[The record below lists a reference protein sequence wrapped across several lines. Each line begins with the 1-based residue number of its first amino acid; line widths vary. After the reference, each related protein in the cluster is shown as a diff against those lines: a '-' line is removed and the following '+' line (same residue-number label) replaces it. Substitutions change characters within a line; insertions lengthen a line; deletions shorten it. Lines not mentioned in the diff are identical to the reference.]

1 MTSTTPMAQLHAL
14 GQRLWLDNIT
24 RELLDTGGL
33 AAYIRDFVVTGLT
46 SNPTIFEKAITGS
59 SAYDAA
65 IRAAGRGV
73 SAEAVFETLALEDLQ
88 RAADAFLPIHTATA
102 GVDGWVSLEVSPLL
116 AYDAASTVAE
126 ALRLHARAARSNL
139 FIKIPG
145 TAEGLPAIE
154 EAIFSGVPV
163 NVTLLFSVEQY
174 LAAAEAWTRGI
185 ERRRAAGLSTDIA
198 SVASLFV
205 SRWDTAVAGKVP
217 AELNNRLGIAVAQS
231 ALAAY
236 RGLQR
241 SARWSGFAA
250 HQRLLFA
257 STGTKD
263 PASSP
268 TLYVHT
274 LAAAQTVNTLPEA
287 TLNALAHAP
296 AVEGAAPDDGVDAA
310 RVLAAIAQTG
320 VDTAQLAA
328 QLQQQGAA
336 AFTASWHALMGVI
349 ATRQAALASN

>member
-33 AAYIRDFVVTGLT
+33 AAYIRDFAVTGLT

-65 IRAAGRGV
+65 IRAAGAGL
-73 SAEAVFETLALEDLQ
+73 SAEAVFESLALSDLQ
-88 RAADAFLPIHTATA
+88 RAADAFLPLHQATG

-116 AYDAASTVAE
+116 AYDASSTVAE
-126 ALRLHARAARSNL
+126 ALRLHARAARPNL

-145 TAEGLPAIE
+145 TAEGIPAIE

-217 AELNNRLGIAVAQS
+217 AEMNNRLGIAIAQA

-241 SARWSGFAA
+241 SVRWQGLGTQ
-250 HQRLLFA
+250 QRLLFA

-263 PASSP
+263 PAASP

-287 TLNALAHAP
+287 TLKALAT
-296 AVEGAAPDDGVDAA
+296 APDVAGPAPEDGADAA
-310 RVLAAIAQTG
+310 TVLAGIATAG
-320 VDTAQLAA
+320 VDTAALAA

-336 AFTASWHALMGVI
+336 SFTASWHALMGVI
-349 ATRQAALASN
+349 AARQASLATS

>member
-241 SARWSGFAA
+241 SARWQGLGTQ
-250 HQRLLFA
+250 QRLLFA

-263 PASSP
+263 PAASP

-287 TLNALAHAP
+287 TLKALPTAP
-296 AVEGAAPDDGVDAA
+296 SVEGPAPEDGADAA
-310 RVLAAIAQTG
+310 AVLAAMASAG
-320 VDTAQLAA
+320 VDTAALAV

-336 AFTASWHALMGVI
+336 SFTASWHALMGVI
-349 ATRQAALASN
+349 ATRQAALAST